1 MSEKESVMAEVQCG
15 KFKPIERNPQTSMVT
30 WSAPI
35 TPTPTPVWQRAFAEE
50 LTAEHAIGPV
60 FSTRPVVKGLAI
72 TFGSPETAAE
82 AAASVI
88 HRVVEKANRAAGRHE
103 AQEREQQQA
112 DAKKLQDSAE
122 ELARLKE
129 KYRDGI

>member
-1 MSEKESVMAEVQCG
+1 MAEVQCG

-35 TPTPTPVWQRAFAEE
+35 TPTPTPLWQRVFSEQLA
-50 LTAEHAIGPV
+50 TEHTVGNV

-82 AAASVI
+82 AAARVI
-88 HRVVEKANRAAGRHE
+88 HRVVEKTNRAEGEHE
-103 AQEREQQQA
+103 AQVQEQQQA